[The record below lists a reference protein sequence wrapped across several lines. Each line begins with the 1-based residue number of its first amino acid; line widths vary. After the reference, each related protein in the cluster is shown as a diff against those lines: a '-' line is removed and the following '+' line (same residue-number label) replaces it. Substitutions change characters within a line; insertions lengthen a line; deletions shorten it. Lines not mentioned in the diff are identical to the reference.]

1 VKVIDSSSL
10 IKYIGREEDWKK
22 VEEYVKEGCIT
33 LDLAVKE
40 TANALV
46 KKTLRG
52 EVDMETAREIL
63 NYIPR
68 IVKITSQREQFPRA
82 LEIAVKHKL
91 PIYDALFIALSVNT
105 NIPLLTSDKKQA
117 ETSKEYGITV
127 ILV

>member
-10 IKYIGREEDWKK
+10 IKYIAKEEDWKK
-22 VEEYVKEGCIT
+22 VEEYVKEGCVT

-40 TANALV
+40 VANALV
-46 KKTLRG
+46 KKALRG
-52 EVDMETAREIL
+52 EVDLETASEIL
-63 NYIPR
+63 NYMPR
-68 IVKITSQREQFPRA
+68 IVKITSQNEQFPRA

-91 PIYDALFIALSVNT
+91 PIYDALFLALSVNT
-105 NIPLLTSDKKQA
+105 NMPLLTSDKKQS

>member
-1 VKVIDSSSL
+1 VKVIDSSSI
-10 IKYIGREEDWKK
+10 IKYIAKEEHWKR

-52 EVDMETAREIL
+52 EVDLETAREIL

-68 IVKITSQREQFPRA
+68 IVKIKSQNEQFPKA
-82 LEIAVKHKL
+82 LEIAVKNKL
-91 PIYDALFIALSVNT
+91 PIYDALFMALSLNT
-105 NIPLLTSDKKQA
+105 NVPLLTSDKKQA